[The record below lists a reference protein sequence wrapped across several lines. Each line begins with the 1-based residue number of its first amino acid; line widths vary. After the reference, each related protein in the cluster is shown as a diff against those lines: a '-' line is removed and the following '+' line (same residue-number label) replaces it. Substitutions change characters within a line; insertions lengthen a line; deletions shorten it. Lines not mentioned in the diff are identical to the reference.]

1 MKQWPAILVCATSAV
16 LCLAVAV
23 TWAANL
29 LIGRR
34 ETLMYYGPAR
44 CYVVNADTQRLTVA
58 LTHYKGT
65 PPSLGTVKGGWRTVV
80 EESSPGKVYVWTS
93 SRYGFSHG
101 RYDDQGYGGDTRFAS
116 ARYGWLL
123 AATAVAPA
131 CYVVARVR
139 RARRRAAGMCRR
151 CGYDLRASAERCPEC
166 GEAIPAPRVTPAA
179 AESAAPTAPPL
190 SPPASTG

>member
-1 MKQWPAILVCATSAV
+1 MKHWPAILICALSALLFLGV
-16 LCLAVAV
+16 TV

-58 LTHYKGT
+58 LTHYRAN
-65 PPSLGTVKGGWRTVV
+65 PPSLGAVAGGWRTVV
-80 EESSPGKVYVWTS
+80 EESSPGKVYVWSS

-116 ARYGWLL
+116 ARYVWLL
-123 AATAVAPA
+123 AATAVTPA
-131 CYVVARVR
+131 CYVIARVR

-151 CGYDLRASAERCPEC
+151 CGYDLRASTERCPEC
-166 GEAIPAPRVTPAA
+166 GEPILAPRVTPLATPA
-179 AESAAPTAPPL
+179 APPL